1 MKLKLLLRAVVK
13 MVMGFALLGAM
24 LFLPAGTLQFA
35 NAWVFLIALFV
46 PMLIVGAVMLF
57 VNPALLE
64 KRLDAKE
71 KQTEQKWVVKLSGLL
86 FIVGFVLAGLNFRY
100 SWCVMPEWGVW
111 VSVAVFVLSYAL
123 YTEVM
128 RENTYL
134 SRTIKVEENQQVI
147 STGLYGIVRHPMYSA
162 TVLLFLSMPLVL
174 GSPISF
180 LLMLLYIPIIGVR
193 IKNEEQF
200 LTENLAGYAEYKA
213 KVKYKLIPLIY

>member
-1 MKLKLLLRAVVK
+1 MKLKLFCRAFVK
-13 MVMGFALLGAM
+13 MVMGGGLLGAM
-24 LFLPAGTLQFA
+24 LFGAAGTWQYW

-46 PMLIVGAVMLF
+46 PMIVVGGVMLF
-57 VNPALLE
+57 VNPQLLE

-71 KQTEQKWVVKLSGLL
+71 KQTEQKLVVKLSGLL
-86 FIVGFVLAGLNFRY
+86 FIVSFVLAGLNFRY
-100 SWCVMPEWGVW
+100 AWCVMPEWTVW

-123 YTEVM
+123 YAEVM

-134 SRTIKVEENQQVI
+134 SRTIKVEDNQQVI

-200 LTENLAGYAEYKA
+200 LTENLAGYTEYKA
-213 KVKYKLIPLIY
+213 KVKYKLIPFIY

>member
-1 MKLKLLLRAVVK
+1 MKLKLFCRALGK
-13 MVMGFALLGAM
+13 MVMGAGLLGAM
-24 LFLPAGTLQFA
+24 LFGAAGTWQYW

-46 PMLIVGAVMLF
+46 PMIVVGGVMLF
-57 VNPALLE
+57 VNPQLLE

-71 KQTEQKWVVKLSGLL
+71 KQTEQKLVVKLSGLL
-86 FIVGFVLAGLNFRY
+86 FIVSFVLAGLNFRY
-100 SWCVMPEWGVW
+100 AWCVMPEWTVW

-123 YTEVM
+123 YAEVM

-180 LLMLLYIPIIGVR
+180 LVMLLYIPIISLR
-193 IKNEEQF
+193 IKNEEDF
-200 LTENLAGYAEYKA
+200 LTENLPGYAEYKA

>member
-1 MKLKLLLRAVVK
+1 

-123 YTEVM
+123 YAEVM

>member
-123 YTEVM
+123 YAEVM

>member
-1 MKLKLLLRAVVK
+1 MKQKLFCRAFVK
-13 MVMGFALLGAM
+13 MVMGAGLLGAM
-24 LFLPAGTLQFA
+24 LFGAAGTWQYW

-46 PMLIVGAVMLF
+46 PMIVVGAVMLF
-57 VNPALLE
+57 INPALLE

-86 FIVGFVLAGLNFRY
+86 FIVSFVLAGLNFRY
-100 SWCVMPEWGVW
+100 SWCVMPEWSVW

-123 YTEVM
+123 YAEVM

-134 SRTIKVEENQQVI
+134 SRTIKVEDNQKVI

-174 GSPISF
+174 GSIVSF
-180 LLMLLYIPIIGVR
+180 IVMLLYIPIISAR

-200 LTENLAGYAEYKA
+200 LTENLDGYTEYKT
-213 KVKYKLIPLIY
+213 KVRYKLIPFIW